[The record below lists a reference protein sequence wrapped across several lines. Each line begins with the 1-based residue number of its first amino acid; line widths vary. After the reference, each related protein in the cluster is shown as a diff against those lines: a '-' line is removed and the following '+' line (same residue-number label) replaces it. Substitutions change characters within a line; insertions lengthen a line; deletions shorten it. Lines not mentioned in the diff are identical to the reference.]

1 MKISHL
7 VLSWSV
13 SRGRDTYGCNICR
26 LDDRET
32 GKRYRCNGGGYDMI
46 GTVFGDWLA
55 DVHQDKLVDHVVN
68 LAQTDCGYAVA
79 GYKKV
84 DGLCGL
90 TINPNGTITLDGA
103 CGLKSMISIAEAI
116 GLDVQREYQKTGR
129 NRGATLGYYVCG
141 KG

>member
-7 VLSWSV
+7 SV
-13 SRGRDTYGCNICR
+13 SRDQDTYGYTICR

-32 GKRYRCNGGGYDMI
+32 GKRYRCKGGGYDML
-46 GTVFGDWLA
+46 GTVFGDWLQ
-55 DVHQDKLVDHVVN
+55 DVYQKELVAHVAN
-68 LAQTDCGYAVA
+68 LVQTDCGYAVA
-79 GYKKV
+79 GCKKV

-103 CGLKSMISIAEAI
+103 CGLKSMIRIAEAI
-116 GLDVQREYQKTGR
+116 GLDVQCEYQKTGR
-129 NRGATLGYYVCG
+129 NRGATLGYYVAE

>member
-7 VLSWSV
+7 SV
-13 SRGRDTYGCNICR
+13 SRGKDTYGYTICR
-26 LDDRET
+26 LDDREA
-32 GKRYRCNGGGYDMI
+32 GKRYRCKGGGYDML
-46 GTVFGDWLA
+46 GTVFGDWLQ
-55 DVHQDKLVDHVVN
+55 DVYQEELVAHVAN
-68 LAQTDCGYAVA
+68 LVQTDCGYAVA

-103 CGLKSMISIAEAI
+103 GGLRSMIRIAEAI
-116 GLDVQREYQKTGR
+116 GLGVQGEYQETGR

-141 KG
+141 KGAE